1 MINSI
6 QEMMDSFLVKQTI
19 KKLFGSNSI
28 EIISRPASYVI
39 KLQKESDNL
48 VKRIIL
54 LPPKGFTSNKV
65 DETSPHPEVRK
76 AKITIKGG
84 VRSGKQ
90 GFDLLKYALKFAYY
104 TSRDIKVE
112 DNYPYAKIDIKNPL
126 FKEELKSSR
135 DKLFVVKENGEGFYH
150 NLINNS
156 SSWILIVLEKEL
168 RLQKNPNIY
177 AKIENLAKKKQNII
191 LESIADIKKDG
202 DEIFSKKHDLIKSLT
217 DLPTE
222 ETLPA
227 LIEALNIQETGK
239 HEQCT
244 VYALILKF
252 ARKNPKFVL
261 NCLNMALE
269 KKEAQSYYLEELIKK
284 TKAVSK

>member
-1 MINSI
+1 
-6 QEMMDSFLVKQTI
+6 MDSFLVKQTI